1 MVKRYKMSS
10 RETALQPRGRV
21 DYFIDEAPEPMA
33 MLWGYAGPRLERI
46 IMDEAWTTLGSK

>member
-1 MVKRYKMSS
+1 MSS